1 MIVLSAI
8 VRRYAKHWSVSPL
21 PRPFH
26 SSSTLSLGAGCEYA
40 WALSELQGLREPEIA
55 WADIATGKLKPKFDA
70 NPWRGECTF
79 KQRGAAYG
87 KCGHATL
94 ETWYKGGAPN
104 WHSLPGQAA
113 AHALHL
119 YPRPEA
125 CGVIEVETEIGDEP
139 SGLSYVPGTPWEYGQ
154 HDFIMT
160 AHGVHF
166 AGTRDLLVKIGAEE
180 EARLGVPGLPGGW
193 LLLDHK
199 FRASLEK
206 YGDTPDKLRAG
217 VQSCLYSL
225 DVMRKTRQDTCVGRW
240 VNMENKDVRREAPVD
255 FAVTRDEALDVLAT
269 QIPLARRLDSIQTL
283 AQAERNLETCFK
295 FSGRPGAI
303 GCNYHISKGG
313 PCDAHH
319 TASMLIQARR
329 KDNKSMGIDPAL
341 AAKFKAK
348 KMGAIVP
355 ATTAPG
361 ETTEAPA
368 EITGST
374 DTSPPAP
381 KPRAPRTPSA
391 PKVAEVAPAM
401 PATPAVERAAA
412 VVAMQAE
419 LAAVQEALELAEGV
433 MKEAQSAYH
442 EADSRVCSLRAEAE
456 GVLARIVEACR

>member
-1 MIVLSAI
+1 M
-8 VRRYAKHWSVSPL
+8 

-26 SSSTLSLGAGCEYA
+26 SSSTLALGAGCEYA

-55 WADIATGKLKPKFDA
+55 WADIASGKLKPKFDA
-70 NPWRGECTF
+70 NPWKGECTF

-87 KCGHATL
+87 KCGHAIL
-94 ETWYKGGAPN
+94 EQWYKGGAPN

-119 YPRPEA
+119 YPRPDA
-125 CGVIEVETEIGDEP
+125 CRVIEVETEIGDEP

-154 HDFIMT
+154 HEFIMT
-160 AHGVHF
+160 VHGIRF
-166 AGTRDLLVKIGAEE
+166 AGTRDLLVKIGVEE
-180 EARLGVPGLPGGW
+180 EARLGVPVLPGGW

-217 VQSCLYSL
+217 VQSCLYAL
-225 DVMRKTRQDTCVGRW
+225 DVMRKIGEKRCVGRW

-255 FAVTRDEALDVLAT
+255 FVVTRDEALDVLAT
-269 QIPLARRLDSIQTL
+269 QIPLARRLDAIQTL
-283 AQAERNLETCFK
+283 TQAERNLETCFK
-295 FSGRPGAI
+295 FSGRPGVI
-303 GCNYHISKGG
+303 GCNYHICKGG

-319 TASMLIQARR
+319 TASMLIQARK
-329 KDNKSMGIDPAL
+329 KDSKSMGIDPEL

-348 KMGAIVP
+348 KLGVIAPVTSGERSAEEVVAVSNANLTAQVEPITVP
-355 ATTAPG
+355 
-361 ETTEAPA
+361 
-368 EITGST
+368 GSM
-374 DTSPPAP
+374 SP

-391 PKVAEVAPAM
+391 PKVAEAAPAM

-419 LAAVQEALELAEGV
+419 LAAVQEALELAEGA
-433 MKEAQSAYH
+433 MKEAQSVYH